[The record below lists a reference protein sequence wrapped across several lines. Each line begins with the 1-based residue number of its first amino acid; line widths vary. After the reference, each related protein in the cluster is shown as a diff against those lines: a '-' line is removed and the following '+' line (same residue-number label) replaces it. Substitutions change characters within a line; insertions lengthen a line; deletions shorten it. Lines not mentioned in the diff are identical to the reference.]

1 MSEELDQAY
10 KHCRRITRARA
21 KNFYYAISTL
31 PPRKRRAIYA
41 TYAFCRACD
50 DIADGDG
57 SVEDKKNMLGRT
69 RELLHRSRSG
79 FVQDPVFTALRDATT
94 TYDIPPR
101 YFDEIIDGVEM
112 DLTWTRFE
120 SFDQLRAYCYRVA
133 SAVGLICIEVFGYS
147 GPTAVEY
154 AVDLGLAMQLTNI
167 IRDVKEDAG
176 RGRIYI
182 PLDEIESFGYSEQE
196 LMEGVV
202 NDAFRDLMK
211 FQVDRAREFY
221 DSGRRLVPLISPA
234 SRPCVSVLQATY
246 GRILERVESSDFDV
260 FQRRIG
266 LSQREKLLLTAKL
279 WAASLIT
286 TVLPQR
292 R

>member
-1 MSEELDQAY
+1 MSEELDLAY

-21 KNFYYAISTL
+21 KNFYYAIMTL

-41 TYAFCRACD
+41 TYAFCGTCD
-50 DIADGDG
+50 DIADGD
-57 SVEDKKNMLGRT
+57 SSLEDKEKMLGRT
-69 RELLHRSRSG
+69 REMLHRSRNG
-79 FVQDPVFTALRDATT
+79 DVQDPVFTALRDATV

-101 YFDEIIDGVEM
+101 YFDEVIDGVEM

-120 SFDQLRAYCYRVA
+120 SFEQLSAYCYRVA

-147 GPTAVEY
+147 GPAAVKY
-154 AVDLGLAMQLTNI
+154 ATDLGMAMQLTNI
-167 IRDVKEDAG
+167 IRDVREDAG

-202 NDAFRDLMK
+202 NDAFRELMK
-211 FQVDRAREFY
+211 FQVARAREFY
-221 DSGRRLVPLISPA
+221 DSGRRLVPLISPT
-234 SRPCVSVLQATY
+234 SRPCLSVLQATY
-246 GRILERVESSDFDV
+246 SRILERVESSNFDV

-266 LSQREKLLLTAKL
+266 LSQREKLYLMAKL
-279 WAASLIT
+279 WAGSLIT
-286 TVLPQR
+286 SVLPQR
-292 R
+292 K